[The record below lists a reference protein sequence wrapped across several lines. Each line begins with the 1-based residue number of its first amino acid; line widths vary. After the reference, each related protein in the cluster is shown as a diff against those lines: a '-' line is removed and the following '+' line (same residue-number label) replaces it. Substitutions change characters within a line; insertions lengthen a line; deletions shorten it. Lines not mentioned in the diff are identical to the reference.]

1 MTNSLNRRNFLRG
14 SAVVGASTLAAPAIA
29 GGHGTTLKM
38 QAAWGGGIFL
48 ENANSYVQRVNEMSG
63 GSLTIELLP
72 VNSVVKTSQMQD
84 AVHRGV
90 LDAAHYVPAYWY
102 SKSKA
107 ASLFGTGPCFG
118 WSSQEVLGWIYYGG
132 GQELFDELMASLGL
146 NVVSFFNSAMPAQP
160 MGWFKEEIKDSSQMK
175 GLKYRTV
182 GLAAD
187 VLLEMGMSVV
197 QLPGGEIQ
205 PAMKSGLIDAAEF
218 NNPTSDRDFG
228 MQDVSKHYHLGS
240 FHQSQEF
247 FEVTFNKKKFDAL
260 ADEQKAILKYASEAE
275 NSNFYWHNTNRY
287 ANDLDTLRNEQG
299 VNVYRTP
306 DSVMA
311 DQLKAWDIVVDRIS
325 GEDEFFAKVVDSQ
338 KAYAKRV
345 MGYLN
350 LNQPDYRRSKISIAV
365 SSIRMPKERA
375 LLNWIHSIESLSQWV
390 GKAFGWCI
398 LILTLS
404 VSYEVF
410 VRYVLNSP
418 TVWAFDMMVQMYGAL
433 FLMAGAYTLAQ
444 DAHVRG
450 DVLYRLFSV
459 RWQARVDFL
468 LYIIFF
474 FPGMIALFWYG
485 WEIASD
491 SWRYKEVSW
500 NSPAR
505 IQIYFFKTLI
515 PVAGVLLMI
524 QGLAEMARCWIAMKT
539 GKWPERIADVKET
552 EDLLI
557 DGDTN

>member
-1 MTNSLNRRNFLRG
+1 MKKSLNRRNFLRG

-48 ENANSYVQRVNEMSG
+48 ENANAYVQRVNEMSG
-63 GSLTIELLP
+63 GSLSIELLP

-90 LDAAHYVPAYWY
+90 LDAAHYVHAYWY

-107 ASLFGTGPCFG
+107 ASLFGTGPCYG
-118 WSSQEVLGWIYYGG
+118 WSSQEVLGWVYYGG

-160 MGWFKEEIKDSSQMK
+160 MGWFKEQINDASQMS

-187 VLLEMGMSVV
+187 VLMEMGMSVV

-247 FEVTFNKKKFDAL
+247 FEISFNKKKYDGLPAEL
-260 ADEQKAILKYASEAE
+260 QAILKYASEAE

-287 ANDLDTLRNEQG
+287 ADDLVNLQNQG

-306 DSVMA
+306 DSVMQE
-311 DQLKAWDIVVDRIS
+311 QLKAWDIVVDRIS
-325 GEDEFFAKVVDSQ
+325 AEDPFFAKVIDSQ

-345 MGYLN
+345 MNYLN
-350 LNQPDYRRSKISIAV
+350 LNQPDYRMAYK
-365 SSIRMPKERA
+365 
-375 LLNWIHSIESLSQWV
+375 HH
-390 GKAFGWCI
+390 FG
-398 LILTLS
+398 
-404 VSYEVF
+404 
-410 VRYVLNSP
+410 
-418 TVWAFDMMVQMYGAL
+418 
-433 FLMAGAYTLAQ
+433 
-444 DAHVRG
+444 
-450 DVLYRLFSV
+450 
-459 RWQARVDFL
+459 
-468 LYIIFF
+468 
-474 FPGMIALFWYG
+474 
-485 WEIASD
+485 
-491 SWRYKEVSW
+491 
-500 NSPAR
+500 
-505 IQIYFFKTLI
+505 
-515 PVAGVLLMI
+515 
-524 QGLAEMARCWIAMKT
+524 
-539 GKWPERIADVKET
+539 
-552 EDLLI
+552 
-557 DGDTN
+557 